1 MKEQAVVIVGGGQA
15 ALSAATKLR
24 ALGHSGSLDILS
36 AEPVAPYQR
45 PPLSKKYLLGE
56 MTLERL
62 LLKPPSF
69 YEEAGIGLHLNEP
82 VLSIDRQAQ
91 RVETAQRSLPYDA
104 LILATGSRPRRL
116 PAAMG
121 GDLPGVLTVRDLA
134 DIDAMAPLLVAGARA
149 LVVGGGYIGLEA
161 AAVARKRGVAV
172 TLIEM
177 APRILN
183 RVAAPETADFFRDR
197 HRAEGVDLREG
208 VGLTRLEAGAPL
220 DAVLSDGTTL
230 SVDAVIVGIGIEPE
244 ATLATAAGLTIDN
257 GIAVDA
263 MGRTSDPAIWAA
275 GDCASFPWRAHD
287 GAKVRI
293 RLESVQNAIEQAEHV
308 AAGVMGEI
316 TPYAPL
322 PWFWSD
328 QYDVKLQI
336 AGLNRGYDSVRLRP
350 GTRPGGQSVWYFFA
364 GRLVAVDAMNDPRA
378 YMQGKRWLEAGADP
392 EAGWFDV

>member
-1 MKEQAVVIVGGGQA
+1 
-15 ALSAATKLR
+15 
-24 ALGHSGSLDILS
+24 
-36 AEPVAPYQR
+36 
-45 PPLSKKYLLGE
+45 
-56 MTLERL
+56 
-62 LLKPPSF
+62 
-69 YEEAGIGLHLNEP
+69 
-82 VLSIDRQAQ
+82 QAQ

-116 PAAMG
+116 PAAVG
-121 GDLPGVLTVRDLA
+121 GDLPGVLTVRDVA
-134 DIDAMAPLLVAGARA
+134 DIDAMAPLLVEGARA

-208 VGLTRLEAGAPL
+208 VGLTRLQAGAPL

-230 SVDAVIVGIGIEPE
+230 SVDVVIVGIGIEPE
-244 ATLATAAGLTIDN
+244 ATLAAAAGLTIDN

-287 GAKVRI
+287 GAEVRI

-378 YMQGKRWLEAGADP
+378 YMQGKRWLEAGAEP